1 MIKRRVLILRTLLAL
16 PAAALAPSAAAE
28 TAGGADDMRQA
39 LADKGCIACHGEAE
53 VRIGPPFDAI
63 ARRYSAASDEQ
74 IYVLT
79 RKVLRGGAGN
89 WGIVPMNA
97 QPDLT
102 SAEAARL
109 VTWIIRHGAAGTE

>member
-1 MIKRRVLILRTLLAL
+1 MRKRSALALLGFLALLAS
-16 PAAALAPSAAAE
+16 ALAARAVAE
-28 TAGGADDMRQA
+28 TAGSAEEMKQA
-39 LADKGCIACHGEAE
+39 LADYGCIACHGEAE

-63 ARRYSAASDEQ
+63 ARRYSAATDEQ

-97 QPDLT
+97 QPDLP

-109 VTWIIRHGAAGTE
+109 VTWIIGQGAAGTR

>member
-1 MIKRRVLILRTLLAL
+1 MKHRIIGVIPALVAMAFVPRT
-16 PAAALAPSAAAE
+16 AADP
-28 TAGGADDMRQA
+28 AGGAHELEQA
-39 LADKGCIACHGEAE
+39 LADNGCIACHGTEE

-63 ARRYSAASDEQ
+63 ARRYEAATDEQ

-79 RKVLRGGAGN
+79 QKVLRGGAGN

-109 VTWIIRHGAAGTE
+109 VQWIVGRRSAGMR